1 VSASNLSQSIKALDR
16 NVDYFAIIVTVLFK
30 REHVGTRYI
39 ISRGTRLI
47 LNRTIIFL
55 LFLVKVE

>member
-1 VSASNLSQSIKALDR
+1 LSQSIKALDR